1 MPSTIPP
8 LTSLRSVV
16 RVTGVVQPSPGGR
29 TAACTPTVLP
39 PQTATACPSGL
50 NATTGCCPP
59 CGSSPPGPR
68 SAACHVLPSGLVH
81 TSTCV
86 VPPEAWKVPPAT
98 MAPALFTDTEL
109 PHGPGSWTG
118 ADHVPAR
125 AGSAGETPSATR
137 DAADTKAPRPIHLR
151 ERVGD

>member
-50 NATTGCCPP
+50 SATTGCCPP
-59 CGSSPPGPR
+59 SGRSPPGPR
-68 SAACHVLPSGLVH
+68 SAACQVVPSGLVH
-81 TSTCV
+81 TCTCV
-86 VPPEAWKVPPAT
+86 VPSAAVKVPPAT
-98 MAPALFTDTEL
+98 MAPAWFTATEL
-109 PHGPGSWTG
+109 PHDPGSGTG
-118 ADHVPAR
+118 ADHDPAR
-125 AGSAGETPSATR
+125 AGSAGETPNATR
-137 DAADTKAPRPIHLR
+137 AAGDTRAPRPIHLR
-151 ERVGD
+151 ERARD